1 MVEILTTRDKHI
13 ISQIVLQ
20 LMMSMIRTTVTMLEM
35 QDTVVVIRKLS
46 PSLPTSMRLPHSQGE
61 VLLSRRYALGTS
73 SHKLFLNKR
82 PCSVT
87 PNLSQISVNP
97 RLLSLRWQ
105 EIFLQSRQCH
115 QCNNTRL
122 TLRTAAR
129 HMTLTVAMTSQAI
142 SNLRLSNHN
151 INTRNRTN
159 YLPEAPVRH
168 LDLLGVLQVAFRH
181 QSGLVVS
188 RIGIRMHCHLI
199 LLLFGLG

>member
-1 MVEILTTRDKHI
+1 
-13 ISQIVLQ
+13 
-20 LMMSMIRTTVTMLEM
+20 
-35 QDTVVVIRKLS
+35 
-46 PSLPTSMRLPHSQGE
+46 
-61 VLLSRRYALGTS
+61 
-73 SHKLFLNKR
+73 
-82 PCSVT
+82 
-87 PNLSQISVNP
+87 
-97 RLLSLRWQ
+97 
-105 EIFLQSRQCH
+105 
-115 QCNNTRL
+115 
-122 TLRTAAR
+122 
-129 HMTLTVAMTSQAI
+129 MTSQAI